1 MNEEKDV
8 PGQVRELLENQR
20 LAVLST
26 RNGEQPYSNLIC
38 FVASKDLRYI
48 LFATTRSTRKYANLM
63 GETRVSLLV
72 DNRSDDPAD
81 TFRALA
87 VTVLGVARELKGG
100 AEAEG
105 ARSAYVARHP
115 HLEEF
120 VSSPSTALLRLDVE
134 RYTLVRRF
142 QDVTELRVAP

>member
-1 MNEEKDV
+1 MQDDSLL
-8 PGQVRELLENQR
+8 GALRELLESQR

-38 FVASKDLRYI
+38 FVASDDLRHI
-48 LFATTRSTRKYANLM
+48 LFATTRATRKYANLM
-63 GETRVSLLV
+63 HEARVALLV
-72 DNRSDDPAD
+72 DNRSKDPAD

-87 VTVLGVARELKGG
+87 VTALGVARELKGT
-100 AEAEG
+100 EAEQ
-105 ARSAYVARHP
+105 AREAYVARHP

-134 RYTLVRRF
+134 KYILVRRF
-142 QDVTELRVAP
+142 QDVTELRVTP

>member
-1 MNEEKDV
+1 MQDDSLL
-8 PGQVRELLENQR
+8 GALSELLENQR

-38 FVASKDLRYI
+38 FVASDDLRNI

-63 GETRVSLLV
+63 HEARVALLV
-72 DNRSDDPAD
+72 DNRSNDPAD

-87 VTVLGVARELKGG
+87 VTALGVARELEGT
-100 AEAEG
+100 EAEQ
-105 ARSAYVARHP
+105 ARETYVARHP

-134 RYTLVRRF
+134 KYILVRRF
-142 QDVTELRVAP
+142 QDVTELRVSP

>member
-1 MNEEKDV
+1 VGEDLDPLEKI
-8 PGQVRELLENQR
+8 RELFLLQR

-26 RNGEQPYSNLIC
+26 RNAEQPYSNLIC
-38 FVASKDLRYI
+38 FVVSDDLRHI

-63 GETRVSLLV
+63 REARVALLV
-72 DNRSDDPAD
+72 DNRSNDPAD

-87 VTVLGVARELKGG
+87 VTALGIAREL
-100 AEAEG
+100 EG
-105 ARSAYVARHP
+105 TEGEQARKTYVARHP

-134 RYTLVRRF
+134 KYILVRRF
-142 QDVTELRVAP
+142 QDVTELRVTP

>member
-1 MNEEKDV
+1 MENDV
-8 PGQVRELLENQR
+8 TIQLRVLLENQR

-26 RNGEQPYSNLIC
+26 RSGDQPYSNLIC
-38 FVASKDLRYI
+38 FVASGDLRHI
-48 LFATTRSTRKYANLM
+48 LFATTRSTRKYANLL
-63 GETRVSLLV
+63 GESRVSLLV

-87 VTVLGVARELKGG
+87 VTILGVAREMEEGT
-100 AEAEG
+100 EAEE
-105 ARSAYVARHP
+105 ARAAYVARHP

-120 VSSPSTALLRLDVE
+120 VSSPSTALLCLDVE
-134 RYTLVRRF
+134 RFILVRRF

>member
-1 MNEEKDV
+1 MSEENDV
-8 PGQVRELLENQR
+8 SRQVRALLENQR

-26 RNGEQPYSNLIC
+26 RNAEQPYSNLIC
-38 FVASKDLRYI
+38 FVASGDLRHI
-48 LFATTRSTRKYANLM
+48 LFATTRSTRKYANLKS
-63 GETRVSLLV
+63 EARVSLLV
-72 DNRSDDPAD
+72 DNRSGDPAD

-87 VTVLGVARELKGG
+87 VTVLGVARELKEGT
-100 AEAEG
+100 EAEE
-105 ARSAYVARHP
+105 ARAAYTARHP

-134 RYTLVRRF
+134 RYILVRRF

>member
-1 MNEEKDV
+1 MENDV
-8 PGQVRELLENQR
+8 TRQLRVLLENQR

-26 RNGEQPYSNLIC
+26 RSGDQPYSNLIC
-38 FVASKDLRYI
+38 FVASGDLRHI
-48 LFATTRSTRKYANLM
+48 LFATTRSTRKYANLL
-63 GETRVSLLV
+63 GESRVSLLV

-87 VTVLGVARELKGG
+87 VTILGVAREMKEGT
-100 AEAEG
+100 EAEE
-105 ARSAYVARHP
+105 ARAAYMARHP

-120 VSSPSTALLRLDVE
+120 VSSPSTALLCLDVE
-134 RYTLVRRF
+134 RFILVRRF

>member
-1 MNEEKDV
+1 M
-8 PGQVRELLENQR
+8 REDLDTLDKIHELFLLQR

-26 RNGEQPYSNLIC
+26 RNAEQPYSNLIC
-38 FVASKDLRYI
+38 FVASDDLRHI

-63 GETRVSLLV
+63 REARVALLV
-72 DNRSDDPAD
+72 DNRSNDPAD

-87 VTVLGVARELKGG
+87 VTALGVARELEGT
-100 AEAEG
+100 EAEQ
-105 ARSAYVARHP
+105 ARETYVARHP

-134 RYTLVRRF
+134 KYILVRRF
-142 QDVTELRVAP
+142 QDVTELRVSP